1 MERGQ
6 LTGVFVVDEKGIITY
21 RLIKAGRVHDGLA
34 EVLSGLSKGESII
47 VSGMEKAVDGGIIKQ

>member
-21 RLIKAGRVHDGLA
+21 RLIKAGRVYDGLT